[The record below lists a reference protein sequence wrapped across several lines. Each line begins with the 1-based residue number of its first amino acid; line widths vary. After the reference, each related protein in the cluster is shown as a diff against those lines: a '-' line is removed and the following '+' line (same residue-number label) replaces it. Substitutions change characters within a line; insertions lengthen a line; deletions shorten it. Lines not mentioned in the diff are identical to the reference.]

1 MPQCKAVCY
10 KYADSIIL
18 KSGGKTEIV
27 FQVLSW
33 FLLLLST
40 AKGKGIVCSV
50 FCISYCLEYNN
61 VCSFSYTFSI
71 TLNN

>member
-18 KSGGKTEIV
+18 KSGGMTETV
-27 FQVLSW
+27 LQVLW
-33 FLLLLST
+33 CFWLLLST
-40 AKGKGIVCSV
+40 AKGKGILYFIC
-50 FCISYCLEYNN
+50 CISCCLEYNN
-61 VCSFSYTFSI
+61 VYLSSYTYCI